1 MAKEKRIKERNT
13 KKGAPEAKIKAKSP
27 IDSSDKEAIRAAYT
41 PYVRSIAGKL
51 QKTITVSIELDK
63 LIEFGMAGLLEAAD
77 DYDPK
82 AQSNFMTFAY
92 YRIRGAI
99 FEGLRNMGHV
109 SAAETAKMRF
119 EGFANEYLADMQS
132 PEGSSDNAFEKSVT
146 DLASAVQGLA
156 SVYLLNMDSSSDSGD
171 MAEARKISVNAIDK
185 LNNQER
191 KLMKLYYYKDMS
203 LRDVANQLGLPKS
216 RAARLHTRAIE
227 KLHRLM
233 EDELGHS

>member
-1 MAKEKRIKERNT
+1 
-13 KKGAPEAKIKAKSP
+13 
-27 IDSSDKEAIRAAYT
+27 
-41 PYVRSIAGKL
+41 
-51 QKTITVSIELDK
+51 
-63 LIEFGMAGLLEAAD
+63 
-77 DYDPK
+77 
-82 AQSNFMTFAY
+82 
-92 YRIRGAI
+92 
-99 FEGLRNMGHV
+99 
-109 SAAETAKMRF
+109 
-119 EGFANEYLADMQS
+119 
-132 PEGSSDNAFEKSVT
+132 
-146 DLASAVQGLA
+146 
-156 SVYLLNMDSSSDSGD
+156 